1 MSANSPNVK
10 YLKDYKKPDYKIE
23 SVHLDFDLD
32 EENTQVAS
40 TLKIKSD
47 YDASSGEVRPLRLD
61 GDELT
66 LTGIAIDGRPL
77 KPEEY
82 VVDDKGL
89 TILNP
94 PKEFELSIGTEIHPK
109 ANTKLEGLYVSN
121 GMFCTQCEPEG
132 FRRITYYLDH
142 PDVTSVFTTTLRADK
157 EKLPCLLSNGN
168 LIKEEKMADGRT
180 AVTWNDPFPKPSYL
194 FALVGGDLDYINDKF
209 VTMSGREVTLGV
221 YANKGQKDKLG
232 YTMESIKRSMAW
244 DEKVFGR
251 EYDLGGPRPADV
263 SCTFPST
270 VSV

>member
-1 MSANSPNVK
+1 MSENSPNVK

-47 YDASSGEVRPLRLD
+47 YDASTGEIRPLHLD

-132 FRRITYYLDH
+132 FRRITYYMDH

-168 LIKEEKMADGRT
+168 LIKEEKWPT
-180 AVTWNDPFPKPSYL
+180 A
-194 FALVGGDLDYINDKF
+194 
-209 VTMSGREVTLGV
+209 E
-221 YANKGQKDKLG
+221 
-232 YTMESIKRSMAW
+232 
-244 DEKVFGR
+244 
-251 EYDLGGPRPADV
+251 RP
-263 SCTFPST
+263 
-270 VSV
+270 